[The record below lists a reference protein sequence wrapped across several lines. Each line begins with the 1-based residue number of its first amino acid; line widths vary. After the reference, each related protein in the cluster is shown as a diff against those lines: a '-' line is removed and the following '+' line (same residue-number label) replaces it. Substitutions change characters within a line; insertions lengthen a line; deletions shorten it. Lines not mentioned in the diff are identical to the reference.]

1 MDIISRFDPA
11 NAQKAHGGTILASA
25 VLPSGLLAP
34 FDHAWGYLNGPG
46 AMEPHTHHKEEIY
59 IFTKGSGY
67 VVVDDAFYPVGPSD
81 VAYIPPDALHSVVNE
96 TEDVLEWAAFWW
108 DIITPRDRNDSSAG
122 EENHDECDV
131 FNDR

>member
-11 NAQKAHGGTILASA
+11 NAQKAHGDTILAGA
-25 VLPSGLLAP
+25 VLPDGLHSP

-46 AMEPHTHHKEEIY
+46 AMEPHTHHKEEVY
-59 IFTKGSGY
+59 IFTKGNGY
-67 VVVDDAFYPVGPSD
+67 VVVDDAFYPVGPGD
-81 VAYIPPDALHSVVNE
+81 VAYIPPDSLHSVINE
-96 TEDVLEWAAFWW
+96 SEGELMWAAFWW
-108 DIITPRDRNDSSAG
+108 DFIAPRERNGSPDK